1 MRARLVVAL
10 ASSLLAAAF
19 VAPPAS
25 ADWPTLGRQLT
36 AAIKDQNVPQ
46 VATDGA
52 SGAIVVWQDF
62 RDPRLNIFAR
72 RVLGSGEL
80 DPAWPVDGL
89 SVLGDAAT
97 QATAFE
103 GQGPPVI
110 VSDGTG
116 GAIIAWQDGRNQNT
130 SFDIFAQHV
139 LRSGVVDPAWP
150 ANGRALCTVR
160 GDQLLPRIA
169 SDGAG
174 GAIVTWMDERS
185 SASGFDIFAQHVLAS
200 GAVDPNWPADGIAL
214 STAPSTQAVPD
225 LVSDGSGG
233 AIVTWHDF
241 RLSPTNV
248 DIFAQHVKSS
258 GVVDPAWP
266 VNGRA
271 LTLAPG
277 VQANPTIA
285 SDGIHGAIVAWEDS
299 RTGASNIFAQHV
311 LGTGAI
317 APGWPANGLAVA
329 TASGGDDRPLIISDG
344 KAPSAAGSG
353 AIVTWQDAR
362 SGTSHDPFV
371 QHILATGSV
380 DPAWPV
386 NGRSLSSSDGEQVDA
401 SIVSDGA
408 GGAIVAWEEDSF
420 VFVNRVLATGALDST
435 FPVNG
440 RLVRLA
446 LTFQRNPELVA
457 SENGGAI
464 VAWGDND
471 SGKDSNIFAMIVLTQ
486 ATAGVDPELS
496 GPGLAL
502 SRRGASPSRGPV
514 TLSFALPRAAA
525 VRLGIYDVSGRRVR
539 ELASGVEPSGTHD
552 VIWDLRDENG
562 QQLPA
567 GIVFARLDVEGQ
579 ALSVKL
585 VTVR

>member
-1 MRARLVVAL
+1 VIVA
-10 ASSLLAAAF
+10 
-19 VAPPAS
+19 
-25 ADWPTLGRQLT
+25 WE
-36 AAIKDQNVPQ
+36 
-46 VATDGA
+46 
-52 SGAIVVWQDF
+52 DF
-62 RDPRLNIFAR
+62 R
-72 RVLGSGEL
+72 SGL
-80 DPAWPVDGL
+80 R
-89 SVLGDAAT
+89 SH
-97 QATAFE
+97 
-103 GQGPPVI
+103 
-110 VSDGTG
+110 
-116 GAIIAWQDGRNQNT
+116 
-130 SFDIFAQHV
+130 IFAQH
-139 LRSGVVDPAWP
+139 LLGTGVIFPGWP
-150 ANGRALCTVR
+150 ADGLAVCTAPLGQV
-160 GDQLLPRIA
+160 GERITT
-169 SDGAG
+169 DGAG
-174 GAIVTWMDERS
+174 GAIVTWLDSRTS
-185 SASGFDIFAQHVLAS
+185 DAIANPFVQHVL
-200 GAVDPNWPADGIAL
+200 GA
-214 STAPSTQAVPD
+214 
-225 LVSDGSGG
+225 G
-233 AIVTWHDF
+233 A
-241 RLSPTNV
+241 
-248 DIFAQHVKSS
+248 
-258 GVVDPAWP
+258 VDPAWP

-271 LTLAPG
+271 LS
-277 VQANPTIA
+277 Q
-285 SDGIHGAIVAWEDS
+285 S
-299 RTGASNIFAQHV
+299 
-311 LGTGAI
+311 
-317 APGWPANGLAVA
+317 
-329 TASGGDDRPLIISDG
+329 SG
-344 KAPSAAGSG
+344 
-353 AIVTWQDAR
+353 DAE
-362 SGTSHDPFV
+362 S
-371 QHILATGSV
+371 
-380 DPAWPV
+380 
-386 NGRSLSSSDGEQVDA
+386 A
-401 SIVSDGA
+401 SIIPDGA

-420 VFVNRVLATGALDST
+420 VFVNRVLATGALDPT